1 MSVHTDHH
9 SPFVVSNVKSFEDDK
24 FFLMEQCEAREVGG
38 NTYGRRIDQILL
50 EFFHVESLRNSEVE
64 KAINQ
69 LWSHLSDKDYESEEY
84 KRLKEWLRRRID
96 SSDEALARI
105 NLEEIKQKKAAR

>member
-1 MSVHTDHH
+1 M
-9 SPFVVSNVKSFEDDK
+9 
-24 FFLMEQCEAREVGG
+24 GG